1 MEYENNEFSQWFPS
15 NKLFFLDPFFYFR
28 EWKLKII
35 EISSSNK
42 CCDGQDLFMHSASVA
57 IILSL
62 PHFIFHKFLQPE
74 SSLYSEL
81 SYVFLRFSTVSI
93 NIVIQQPK
101 QKSFNLQTG
110 MSVDSSGSNLWNT
123 SVILVFLK
131 TSLLYFR

>member
-1 MEYENNEFSQWFPS
+1 
-15 NKLFFLDPFFYFR
+15 
-28 EWKLKII
+28 
-35 EISSSNK
+35 
-42 CCDGQDLFMHSASVA
+42 MHSASVP
-57 IILSL
+57 IILSHA
-62 PHFIFHKFLQPE
+62 HFVFHRFLQPE

-93 NIVIQQPK
+93 NIIIQQPK